1 MALGLT
7 GCGEDERHDAQIFA
21 MDTVMSLTAYG
32 DSGEAGL
39 TAAEGVINALDQMLD
54 PEREGST
61 VYNIN
66 HALGAGTSVTG
77 QISEMLSVAQTVYE
91 RSGGALDLTIYPLV
105 KAWGFIDGQYR
116 VPSEGEIT
124 SLLTNVG
131 FDKIRI
137 TSMSD
142 TDTSLLVLPTG
153 MEISFASVAK
163 GCAAKYAIQAMAAE
177 GVRSAVISL
186 GGNVQ
191 TLGERPDG
199 TLWNVAVQDP
209 EDTNSYAGIL
219 SVGETAV
226 VTSGGYQR
234 YFVANDG
241 TVYQH
246 IIDPSTGYPVDS
258 DLLSVTIVC
267 DDGTLA
273 DALSTALYVLGE
285 DGAIEYYED
294 YPGFEM
300 ILVTDDGRTLVS
312 SGLTDAFEPSGDRE
326 VTYVRR

>member
-1 MALGLT
+1 MALSLT

-21 MDTVMSLTAYG
+21 MDTVMGLTAYG